1 MFQKE
6 GYYPTD
12 KSKQHDT
19 TQSTLKKSKF
29 NNEKAPIL
37 VCIEGASYITL

>member
-1 MFQKE
+1 MFKKE

-19 TQSTLKKSKF
+19 TQSTLKKANVTMKKLQSQS
-29 NNEKAPIL
+29 A
-37 VCIEGASYITL
+37 